1 MGARTKGKRTK
12 WTPKK
17 GKSKP
22 RKKAVNAI
30 ARFLKRLSMGM
41 SVSGAALGT
50 GVGRSRLYELRK
62 EDEDFRALWD
72 EAVEHGTDVLED
84 IALARA
90 RTSDT
95 LIIFLLKARR
105 PERYKD
111 RIEITDRKLVECV
124 PRFTQSTG

>member
-1 MGARTKGKRTK
+1 MATRTRGKRAK

-17 GKSKP
+17 GASKP
-22 RKKAVNAI
+22 RKKAVGGVQ
-30 ARFLKRLSMGM
+30 RFFKRLGNGM
-41 SVSGAALGT
+41 SISGAALGT
-50 GVGRSRLYELRK
+50 GISRSRLYELRQ

-84 IALARA
+84 LALARA
-90 RTSDT
+90 VHSDT

-111 RIEITDRKLVECV
+111 RIEVTDRKLVECL
-124 PRFTQSTG
+124 PRFTQSTE